1 MVHILC
7 DLTQMQS
14 DLVHATQAF
23 KESMFSL
30 LCCWSEEVC
39 KYILVPY
46 LKFSHMRDLVM
57 FRNICTFSLHVT
69 YLLTQLS
76 F

>member
-39 KYILVPY
+39 KYILD
-46 LKFSHMRDLVM
+46 R
-57 FRNICTFSLHVT
+57 I
-69 YLLTQLS
+69 
-76 F
+76 